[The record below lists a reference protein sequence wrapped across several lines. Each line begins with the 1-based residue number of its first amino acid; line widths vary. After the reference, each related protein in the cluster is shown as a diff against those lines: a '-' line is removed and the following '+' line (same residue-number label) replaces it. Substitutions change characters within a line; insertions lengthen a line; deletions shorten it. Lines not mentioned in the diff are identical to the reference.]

1 MSLTYPL
8 DLPTSIGMSHIE
20 IRAVNS
26 IALSQSPFSFKQQV
40 ISHGGQRWEATVTL
54 PPVRRD
60 LIGPWK
66 ALLIGLKGQQG
77 TFLLGDPD
85 FETPTGGATSIEVT
99 GTIGEDDVT
108 FNLAGGNLNPG
119 DYFQVGADSST
130 RLYQVL
136 TTVTAGGQTSG
147 TVWPNLRA
155 TYAQET
161 GSVSSPKGVFR
172 LASNVN
178 SWSINNASAYGMTF
192 EAIEVIT

>member
-1 MSLTYPL
+1 MPLTYPI
-8 DLPTSIGMSHIE
+8 DLPTSIGISHIE
-20 IRAVNS
+20 IRAVTSN
-26 IALSQSPFSFKQQV
+26 ALSQSPFSFKQQV

-60 LIGPWK
+60 LMGPWK
-66 ALLIGLKGQQG
+66 ALLVGLQGQEG

-85 FETPTGGATSIEVT
+85 FKTPTGGATGVEIT
-99 GTIGEDDVT
+99 GTIDEDNVT
-108 FNLAGGNLNPG
+108 MNLTGGNLNPG
-119 DYFQVGADSST
+119 DYFQVGEDSAA
-130 RLYQVL
+130 RLHQVL
-136 TTVTAGGQTSG
+136 TQVTAGGTSSG
-147 TVWPNLRA
+147 TIWPKLRA

-161 GSVSSPKGVFR
+161 GSVLSPKGVFR